1 MRKTPIYPIAL
12 FFKGL
17 FLAQTDDLSDL
28 SNVGIC
34 GCEEERNNVYLQ
46 DFEYKATGN
55 SGSVFVGA
63 DNNIKLNY
71 GGLANI
77 GTRQDPFLSKAYK
90 TDAAGNPLKVG
101 RGYAKNGGCANFF
114 HCDLD
119 GEENQAR
126 KLELNF
132 GGTVT
137 SGGFAAV
144 ASDMIDV
151 YKDLI

>member
-46 DFEYKATGN
+46 DFQYLSHKAG
-55 SGSVFVGA
+55 GSVFVGA

-71 GGLANI
+71 GGLQNI
-77 GTRQDPFLSKAYK
+77 GTRHAPFLSKDYK
-90 TDAAGNPLKVG
+90 VCKDGKIAKIGYGYDGTD
-101 RGYAKNGGCANFF
+101 
-114 HCDLD
+114 CDSMALH
-119 GEENQAR
+119 
-126 KLELNF
+126 
-132 GGTVT
+132 
-137 SGGFAAV
+137 
-144 ASDMIDV
+144 
-151 YKDLI
+151 